1 MDLQITLKKELLR
14 ATVCSSMSKHLE
26 RTRVF
31 PQTQLIFCLLA
42 CYIKRT
48 VFCKYCISKVVFQ
61 VHAKSVTVT
70 YSQAVNL
77 VQPKPKFSVQIAKAP
92 FVGVPVAVEIYWA
105 VSSFLKDRPTSASSF
120 LITVHFKMISQ
131 TFGIDF
137 VHSTDLHAR
146 FVSFSAA
153 LIDWKKK

>member
-92 FVGVPVAVEIYWA
+92 FVGVPVAVEIY
-105 VSSFLKDRPTSASSF
+105 
-120 LITVHFKMISQ
+120 
-131 TFGIDF
+131 
-137 VHSTDLHAR
+137 
-146 FVSFSAA
+146 
-153 LIDWKKK
+153 